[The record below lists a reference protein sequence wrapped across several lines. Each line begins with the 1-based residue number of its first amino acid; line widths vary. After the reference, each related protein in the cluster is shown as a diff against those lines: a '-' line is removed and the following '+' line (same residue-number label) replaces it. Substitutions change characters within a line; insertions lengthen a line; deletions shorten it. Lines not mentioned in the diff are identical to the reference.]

1 MPPKKTPIQWL
12 AGQIEFVHS
21 WGKEVGPLV
30 DGVYHDYGAYT
41 GLKLAAL
48 NHSIGVFSR
57 IAGVYKDRWNY
68 DSSAFVDL
76 FAGCGV
82 TRVRG
87 TGDFLAGSPII
98 AAHAISPFTK
108 LVCVEKRPDFAEA
121 LRTRLRA
128 VRPMGVTVIEDDC
141 NSAIDRVIG
150 ELGEHPLVFVNVDP
164 EGMEIRW
171 DTITRLSASHKAMDF
186 MVNLTYGAER
196 ELAAA
201 RKTGKH
207 ARTLEA
213 LAGASVEEILLDE
226 SGNLSDF
233 YQKQIRGVLG
243 KRIGDSSLIRGGD
256 SQPVYRLLVYT
267 RSTRAN
273 SPFAQGYADLHKRLG
288 GVTCDDVLGVLNDL
302 NGRSLGA

>member
-12 AGQIEFVHS
+12 AGQIGFVHG
-21 WGKEVGPLV
+21 WGKEVGPLAE
-30 DGVYHDYGAYT
+30 GIFHDYGVHT

-57 IAGVYKDRWNY
+57 IAGVYKDKWNY

-82 TRVRG
+82 TKVRG
-87 TGDFLAGSPII
+87 TGDYLAGSPII

-108 LVCVEKRPDFAEA
+108 LVCVEKNSNFSQA

-128 VRPMGVTVIEDDC
+128 VRPTGAVIIEDDC
-141 NSAIDRVIG
+141 NSAIDQVIA

-171 DTITRLSASHKAMDF
+171 DTLAKLSASHKSMDF

-201 RKTGKH
+201 RKTGK
-207 ARTLEA
+207 RTKTLEA

-226 SGNLSDF
+226 SGNVSDF
-233 YQKQIRGVLG
+233 YEKQIREVLG
-243 KRIGDSSLIRGGD
+243 KRIGESSLIRGAD

-273 SPFAQGYADLHKRLG
+273 SPFAQGYADLHLRLS
-288 GVTCDDVLGVLNDL
+288 GVAAVDVLGVLNDL
-302 NGRSLGA
+302 NGRSLGG